1 MVAIDTNVLVRFLTG
16 DDEVQYKAGLKL
28 FSSATVFI
36 PDTVVLETEWVL
48 RAAYDLDPTV
58 VCEVLRRVFGLPNVR
73 LANGQRIAR
82 AIDWHELG
90 LDFADS
96 LHLASCQD
104 LESLR
109 TFDLDFIRRA
119 AGLGECRVE
128 RP

>member
-1 MVAIDTNVLVRFLTG
+1 MVGVDTNVLVRFLTR
-16 DDEVQYKAGLKL
+16 DDEVQFQAGLRL
-28 FSSATVFI
+28 FSSETVFI

-48 RAAYDLDPTV
+48 RAAYDLEPSV
-58 VCEVLRRVFGLPNVR
+58 VCEALRRVFGLPNVR
-73 LANGQRIAR
+73 LANGQRLAR

-104 LESLR
+104 LDSLR
-109 TFDLDFIRRA
+109 TSDLEFMRRA
-119 AGLGECRVE
+119 RGLGECRVE

>member
-16 DDEVQYKAGLKL
+16 DDDGQFKAGLKL
-28 FSSATVFI
+28 FSTEQVFI

-48 RAAYDLDPTV
+48 RAAYDLEPNV
-58 VCEVLRRVFGLPNVR
+58 VCEALRRVFGLPNVR

-109 TFDLDFIRRA
+109 TFDLDFIKRARR
-119 AGLGECRVE
+119 LGECRVE